1 LLFTTNYSLRGTRP
15 YSSLVHNVQ
24 TKRRESLARVRTIGI
39 LGTRGIPARYG
50 GFETAAETIAVGLR
64 RAGFRVIAACETDNS
79 SRACPDSYQ
88 GIELVYFPVRNSL
101 RPLSEILYDVRSLLV
116 VGTRVDAI
124 YMLGYGAG
132 FFFWIARFLR
142 KTLVVNSDGMEWKR
156 PKFGRI
162 SRFLLRQSERFGL
175 TSANVIVADSKCV
188 AQYVEQTYGKTPVF
202 LAYGTASISP
212 PPPWDPSLLEKWRP
226 GLSRLLKPDDYY
238 LVLARMEP
246 DNNIDKIIQGFAL
259 SRTTR
264 KLLLVGPC
272 ISPDYLSRLTNLAGR
287 DDRIVLAG
295 AIYDIGIKTMLRWH
309 CAGYLHGHMVGGT
322 NPSLLEA
329 LSAGNVV
336 IGTDV
341 EFNREVIGDGGNL
354 PAFYFH
360 PHPDSI
366 AKAIDA
372 ADPELLIL
380 REKARTGGPARI
392 REAYDWSE
400 IIRGYEA
407 MFNNL

>member
-1 LLFTTNYSLRGTRP
+1 VAHQLQVKVGELL
-15 YSSLVHNVQ
+15 
-24 TKRRESLARVRTIGI
+24 TKVRSIGI

-64 RAGFRVIAACETDNS
+64 RAGFRVVAACETDNS
-79 SRACPDSYQ
+79 SRMRPDNFQ
-88 GIELVYFPVRNSL
+88 GIELVYFSVRNSL
-101 RPLSEILYDVRSLLV
+101 RPLSEIFYDIRSLLA

-132 FFFWIARFLR
+132 FFFWIARLLR

-162 SRFLLRQSERFGL
+162 SRFLLRVSERFGL
-175 TSANVIVADSKCV
+175 TAANVIVADSKCV
-188 AQYVEQTYGKTPVF
+188 ARYVEQTYGKTPIF
-202 LAYGTASISP
+202 LAYGTAPISP
-212 PPPWDPSLLEKWRP
+212 TPSWNPNLLEEWQP
-226 GLSRLLKPDDYY
+226 GLSRLLRPDNYY

-272 ISPDYLSRLTNLAGR
+272 ISPQYLSRLKGLVAR
-287 DDRIVLAG
+287 DDRVVLAG
-295 AIYDIGIKTMLRWH
+295 AVYDLRIKTMLRWH
-309 CAGYLHGHMVGGT
+309 CAAYIHGHMVGGT

-336 IGTDV
+336 IGTDI
-341 EFNREVIGDGGNL
+341 EFNKEVIGNGREL
-354 PAFYFH
+354 PAFYFY
-360 PHPDSI
+360 PDPPSI
-366 AKAIDA
+366 AKAIDT
-372 ADPELLIL
+372 ADPELMTL
-380 REKARTGGPARI
+380 RARARLEGPARI
-392 REAYDWSE
+392 REAYNWVD
-400 IIRGYEA
+400 IIHGYVSL
-407 MFNNL
+407 FNTI

>member
-1 LLFTTNYSLRGTRP
+1 M
-15 YSSLVHNVQ
+15 VQHAQ
-24 TKRRESLARVRTIGI
+24 TKARKSLARVRTIGI

-79 SRACPDSYQ
+79 SRARLESYQ

-101 RPLSEILYDVRSLLV
+101 RPLSEIFYDVRSLV
-116 VGTRVDAI
+116 VIGVRVDTI

-132 FFFWIARFLR
+132 FFFWIARLLR

-162 SRFLLRQSERFGL
+162 SRFLLRLSERFGL
-175 TSANVIVADSKCV
+175 TAADVIVADSRCV
-188 AQYVEQTYGKTPVF
+188 ARYVQQTYGKTPIF
-202 LAYGTASISP
+202 LAYGTASISSP
-212 PPPWDPSLLEKWRP
+212 PAWDPNLIEKWRP
-226 GLSRLLKPDDYY
+226 GLSNLVKADAYY

-246 DNNIDKIIQGFAL
+246 DNNIDRIVQGFTL

-272 ISPDYLSRLTNLAGR
+272 ISKEYLSLLKDLAEKDAR
-287 DDRIVLAG
+287 VVLAG
-295 AIYDIGIKTMLRWH
+295 AVYDQRVKMMLRWH
-309 CAGYLHGHMVGGT
+309 CAAYLHGHMVGGT
-322 NPSLLEA
+322 NPSLIEA
-329 LSAGNVV
+329 LSAGNV
-336 IGTDV
+336 IMGTDV

-360 PHPDSI
+360 PDPASI

-372 ADPELLIL
+372 SDPELISL
-380 REKARTGGPARI
+380 REKARVWGPARI
-392 REAYDWSE
+392 REAYNWPD
-400 IIRGYEA
+400 IIRGYESL
-407 MFNNL
+407 FDRC

>member
-1 LLFTTNYSLRGTRP
+1 MAHQVQVKVGELL
-15 YSSLVHNVQ
+15 
-24 TKRRESLARVRTIGI
+24 TKVRSIGI

-64 RAGFRVIAACETDNS
+64 RAGFRVVAACETDNS
-79 SRACPDSYQ
+79 SRMRPDNFQ
-88 GIELVYFPVRNSL
+88 GIELVYFSVRNSL
-101 RPLSEILYDVRSLLV
+101 RPLSEIFYDVRSLLA
-116 VGTRVDAI
+116 VGMRVDAI

-162 SRFLLRQSERFGL
+162 SRFLLRLSERLGL
-175 TSANVIVADSKCV
+175 SAANVIVADSKCV
-188 AQYVEQTYGKTPVF
+188 AQYVERTYGKTPVF
-202 LAYGTASISP
+202 LAYGTEPISQ
-212 PPPWDPSLLEKWRP
+212 PPPWDPSLLVKWQPSLSSLLRP
-226 GLSRLLKPDDYY
+226 DNYY

-272 ISPDYLSRLTNLAGR
+272 ISPEYLSRLKELVGR
-287 DDRIVLAG
+287 DDRVVLAG
-295 AIYDIGIKTMLRWH
+295 AVYDSTIKTMLRWH
-309 CAGYLHGHMVGGT
+309 CAAYLHGHMVGGT

-329 LSAGNVV
+329 LGAGNVV
-336 IGTDV
+336 IGTDI
-341 EFNREVIGDGGNL
+341 EFNREVIGNGGEL

-360 PHPDSI
+360 PDPASI
-366 AKAIDA
+366 AKAIET
-372 ADPELLIL
+372 ADPELMTL
-380 REKARTGGPARI
+380 RAKARVGGPARI
-392 REAYDWSE
+392 REAYNWVD
-400 IIRGYEA
+400 IIRGYESL
-407 MFNNL
+407 FNTLD